1 MGPLVFHF
9 KPGTT
14 ISLQD
19 DKDHNGVPDFFDEL
33 ESTVKDVE
41 LLKNLKKDTG
51 RPMGVTV
58 KPGSQRN
65 ADGGL
70 DLNVLLEV
78 QGLAGLLD
86 PDTIVMALN
95 KDEQL
100 KQNIQGLVS
109 VSRGIFCRYHLL
121 SYTCVHGLCNADP
134 NTLSA
139 GRQCNCQSPFG
150 GLTCKDVPKPPEPKP
165 PEQNDTPLWVSIA
178 FLIAGLLASFV

>member
-51 RPMGVTV
+51 RPVSVTV

-70 DLNVLLEV
+70 DLNVLIEV
-78 QGLAGLLD
+78 QGLAGLLN
-86 PDTIVMALN
+86 PDTIVKALD

-100 KQNIQGLVS
+100 KRNI
-109 VSRGIFCRYHLL
+109 LL
-121 SYTCVHGLCNADP
+121 
-134 NTLSA
+134 
-139 GRQCNCQSPFG
+139 
-150 GLTCKDVPKPPEPKP
+150 E
-165 PEQNDTPLWVSIA
+165 
-178 FLIAGLLASFV
+178 